1 MKKTRSVYEENVFLY
16 SSLKS
21 TQLRTHFIMSYKRI
35 SKIGWVTAWYFAVS
49 LEGKNGLTQWNGPT
63 SNSIYLVLAP
73 SPKTQIYCPGF
84 GVDSEESGMFNL
96 DKNWDLCTDTWG
108 ILEYLEYLGIL
119 EYMEMLKVVW
129 KVNDRTGVRGHIPYT
144 FIHWVVS
151 VLFFFIYVTVK
162 HLPYAS

>member
-21 TQLRTHFIMSYKRI
+21 TQLRAHFIRSYKRI

-73 SPKTQIYCPGF
+73 SPKTQICCPGF
-84 GVDSEESGMFNL
+84 GVDSEETGMFNL
-96 DKNWDLCTDTWG
+96 DKNWDLCTDK
-108 ILEYLEYLGIL
+108 
-119 EYMEMLKVVW
+119 YMEMLKVVW

-151 VLFFFIYVTVK
+151 VLFFFIYITVK